1 MIDTPQI
8 ARSAQQRTAVIPLT
22 VTRAEIG
29 QAFAPA
35 VGELLAA
42 MREQGIEPAG
52 PLFSYHLKMPG
63 DVFEMEIGFPV
74 DADVQPS
81 GRVVA
86 GALPALRVARTIYR
100 GPMEGLGSAWGELT
114 TWIAQHA
121 LVTQPFI
128 WENYLVGPGD
138 SAQASTWQTELN
150 WPLAD

>member
-8 ARSAQQRTAVIPLT
+8 ARSAQQRTAIIPLT
-22 VTRAEIG
+22 IARAEIG

-35 VGELLAA
+35 VSELLAA

-52 PLFSYHLKMPG
+52 PLFSYYLNMPG
-63 DVFEMEIGFPV
+63 EVYGVQIGFPV

-100 GPMEGLGSAWGELT
+100 GPMEGLESAWGELN
-114 TWIAQHA
+114 TWIAQNA
-121 LVTQPFI
+121 LATQAFM
-128 WENYLVGPGD
+128 WENYLVGPGNN
-138 SAQASTWQTELN
+138 AQASTWQTELN

>member
-22 VTRAEIG
+22 VARAGIG

-35 VGELLAA
+35 VSELLAA
-42 MREQGIEPAG
+42 MREQNIEPAG
-52 PLFSYHLKMPG
+52 PLFSYHVTMPG
-63 DVFEMEIGFPV
+63 EVFDLQIGFPV
-74 DADVQPS
+74 DADVQPN

-100 GPMEGLGSAWGELT
+100 GPMEGLGPAWGELK
-114 TWIAQHA
+114 TWVAHNA
-121 LVTQPFI
+121 LATRPFI

-138 SAQASTWQTELN
+138 TPESAIWQTELN

>member
-22 VTRAEIG
+22 VARAEIG

-42 MREQGIEPAG
+42 MREQDIEPAG

-74 DADVQPS
+74 DADVQAS

-100 GPMEGLGSAWGELT
+100 GPMEGLGAAWDELN
-114 TWIAQHA
+114 TWIAQNA
-121 LVTQPFI
+121 LVTRPFI
-128 WENYLVGPGD
+128 WENYLVGPGNN
-138 SAQASTWQTELN
+138 AQASTWQTELN

>member
-8 ARSAQQRTAVIPLT
+8 ARSAQQRTAVIPLS
-22 VTRAEIG
+22 VARAEIG
-29 QAFAPA
+29 RVFAAA

-74 DADVQPS
+74 DADVQAS

-100 GPMEGLGSAWGELT
+100 GPMEGLGAAWDELN
-114 TWIAQHA
+114 TWIAQNA
-121 LVTQPFI
+121 LVTRPFI
-128 WENYLVGPGD
+128 WENYLVGPGNN
-138 SAQASTWQTELN
+138 AQASTWQTELN

>member
-1 MIDTPQI
+1 MIDLPQI
-8 ARSAQQRTAVIPLT
+8 ARSAQQRTAIIPLS
-22 VTRAEIG
+22 VARAEIG
-29 QAFAPA
+29 RVFAAA

-52 PLFSYHLKMPG
+52 PLFSYHLNMPG
-63 DVFEMEIGFPV
+63 EVYGVQIGFPV
-74 DADVQPS
+74 DAEVQPS

-100 GPMEGLGSAWGELT
+100 GPMDGLATAWSQLT
-114 TWIAQHA
+114 TWVAQNA
-121 LVTQPFI
+121 LATRPFM

-138 SAQASTWQTELN
+138 TPESSIWQTELN

>member
-8 ARSAQQRTAVIPLT
+8 ARSAKQRTAAIP
-22 VTRAEIG
+22 VTIARAEIG
-29 QAFAPA
+29 KVFPLA

-63 DVFEMEIGFPV
+63 EVFELEIGFPV
-74 DADVQPS
+74 DADVRAS

-100 GPMEGLGSAWGELT
+100 GPMEGLGAAWGELKAWVAANGLAT
-114 TWIAQHA
+114 R
-121 LVTQPFI
+121 PFI

-138 SAQASTWQTELN
+138 TPQASSWQTELN